1 MDRPIYD
8 LVQYD
13 RKGASDMTITRRRFL
28 SRVVVGVAGVPLMH
42 GFSWAQVKGK
52 LGYMKIVDNA
62 AMFVAMEKGFFKAEG
77 LELET
82 VPMAGGAMIVQGVT
96 SGDLQFG
103 WTNVIS
109 LYQAFVEG
117 FDFKLIAGGATN
129 VRGSNETHAIIV
141 AKDSPIKTAK
151 DLQGKTVAVNTLNN
165 IVHLMAMAWV
175 DKNGGAASKVKFV
188 EIPFPNMEAALVA
201 GKVDAI
207 SIQEPFA
214 AVAARRAE
222 TRVLSNPWGDVLPK
236 FLIAS
241 WFASEKWIQKNKATG
256 QAFVRA
262 INRGIDAIHAD
273 KEGGRA
279 AMIKWAGLNPDMV
292 GKIGLPQFEKSVS
305 EKDLQVTMDLT
316 YKYKM
321 ISRALK
327 ARDVISDLAPKA

>member
-1 MDRPIYD
+1 MII
-8 LVQYD
+8 
-13 RKGASDMTITRRRFL
+13 SRRNFL
-28 SRVVVGVAGVPLMH
+28 TKVTVGVAGLSLSH
-42 GFSWAQVKGK
+42 DFAWAQAKGK
-52 LGYMKIVDNA
+52 IGYMKIVDNA

-82 VPMAGGAMIVQGVT
+82 VPMAGGAVIVQGVT

-109 LYQAFVEG
+109 LYQAYVEG

-129 VRGSNETHAIIV
+129 LRGSNETHAIIV
-141 AKDSPIKTAK
+141 GKDSKITSAK
-151 DLQGKTVAVNTLNN
+151 DLEGKIVAVNTLNN
-165 IVHLMAMAWV
+165 IVHLMALAWV
-175 DKNGGAASKVKFV
+175 DKNGGNSSKIKFV
-188 EIPFPNMEAALVA
+188 EIPFPQMEPALVA

-207 SIQEPFA
+207 SVQEPFA
-214 AVAARRAE
+214 AVAARRPE

-241 WFASEKWIQKNKATG
+241 WFGSEKWIQKNRATA

-262 INRGIDAIHAD
+262 INKGVDAVHAD

-279 AMIKWAGLNPDMV
+279 AMIKWAGLNPDFV
-292 GKIGLPQFEKSVS
+292 GKIGMPFFEKGID
-305 EKDLQVTMDLT
+305 EKDVQVTMDLT

-321 ISRALK
+321 ISRPIK
-327 ARDVISDLAPKA
+327 AKDVLSDLAKKA

>member
-1 MDRPIYD
+1 VTHD
-8 LVQYD
+8 
-13 RKGASDMTITRRRFL
+13 
-28 SRVVVGVAGVPLMH
+28 
-42 GFSWAQVKGK
+42 FSWAQAKGK

-82 VPMAGGAMIVQGVT
+82 VPMAGGAVIVQGVT

-109 LYQAFVEG
+109 LYQAYVEG

-129 VRGSNETHAIIV
+129 VRGSNETHAIV
-141 AKDSPIKTAK
+141 VGKDSSIKSAK
-151 DLQGKTVAVNTLNN
+151 DLEGKTVAVNTLNN

-175 DKNGGAASKVKFV
+175 DKNGGTSSKIKFV
-188 EIPFPNMEAALVA
+188 EIPFPQMEPALVA

-207 SIQEPFA
+207 SVQEPFA
-214 AVAARRAE
+214 AVAARKPE
-222 TRVLSNPWGDVLPK
+222 TRVLSNPWGDVTAK

-241 WFASEKWIQKNKATG
+241 WFASEKWIQKNKSTA

-273 KEGGRA
+273 KEGARA
-279 AMIKWAGLNPDMV
+279 AMIKWAGLNPEMV
-292 GKIGLPQFEKSVS
+292 GKIGLPLFEKAVN
-305 EKDLQVTMDLT
+305 EKDVQATIDLT
-316 YKYKM
+316 IKYKF
-321 ISRALK
+321 ITRALK
-327 ARDVISDLAPKA
+327 AREVISDIAPKA